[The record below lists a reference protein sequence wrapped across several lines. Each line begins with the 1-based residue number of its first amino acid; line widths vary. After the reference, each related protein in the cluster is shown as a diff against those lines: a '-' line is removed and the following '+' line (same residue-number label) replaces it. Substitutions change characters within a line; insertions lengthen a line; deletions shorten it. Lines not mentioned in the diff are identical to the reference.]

1 MKRMTKHIGVL
12 LTALL
17 AGGALTSCQNDFDA
31 PGMNIPVASL
41 QPNTTIAEL
50 KSDYWNDADN
60 YIDEISLSENGE
72 HKIIAGRVVSSDAS
86 GNIYKNLVI
95 QDETGA
101 LTMSINAN
109 SLYNNYRIG
118 QEIVV
123 DVTEM
128 YIGKYSTLQQLGFP
142 EYSPAYGWQATFM
155 PLEFF
160 KQHIQLNGLPEPS
173 KVDTLTINLGE
184 LGTDAANMQKY
195 QSRLVRIN
203 NVKFEE
209 GGEASFCTAHKVNTN
224 RTLKDANGNTL
235 IVRTSGYAN
244 YWSAKLPAENGD
256 VVGILSTYK
265 SGGTLQWQLL
275 MRSTDDLLNFG
286 NPTLPKGTE
295 DNPYD
300 IAEAIAM
307 TNSSSAVSGWFTG
320 YIVGSVKG
328 GTEAVTTDEDILWGD
343 EAEVAS
349 NLVIGQ
355 TPEATSLSECVLLSL
370 PQGSPLREYGNLRDT
385 KENYKKQIWV
395 LATPG
400 EELGMP
406 ALTKNNGAA
415 NTWRI
420 EGVDVP
426 GGDTPG
432 GAVAEGDG
440 SESKPYNAT
449 QVLAKGKSVSE
460 SGKWVSGY
468 IVGYIP
474 DKYLDGALFTVPAT
488 SATNILLATT
498 PDETDYSKCL
508 PIQLPQGN
516 VRASLN
522 LMDNPG
528 NHKQLCSVYG
538 NLMAYFGVAGVKETS
553 DYKINGSGPTTP
565 DVPSEAVNAFSEN
578 FDAAASFPTA
588 SGFTI
593 KETSGN
599 ASWFIRK
606 ADNNNPTNCAEVTA
620 YGNGKT
626 AGADGFISWMIS
638 CPLNVDAMSEKVL
651 TFKSK
656 VGYTGNGTLE
666 VYALSSNDPATAT
679 KTKLNA
685 NIPQP
690 TGSWGDYVES
700 GNVSLAGLSGTVYIG
715 FCYTAAKGSNYTTYR
730 IEDVVAGTP
739 GEGGN
744 TGGGNEGGDN
754 GGNEGGDNGDDDGG
768 EATYNN
774 TADFHTLAAK
784 SSYSTYTTTAGWVVT
799 NCAVQS
805 GGAKDANPV
814 FTFIGDSD
822 AVKAV
827 CVNGK
832 VSAPGTIVSPT
843 LTGGIKALKFN
854 YGFAFSD
861 KQCKFTV
868 NIKQNGAVVATKT
881 MDITSITKFEVC
893 EFTMDCNVSGDFVIE
908 IVNDCKTGTD
918 KNVDRVSIWNLVWA
932 NM

>member
-1 MKRMTKHIGVL
+1 MKKINRYIGVL
-12 LTALL
+12 LTALF
-17 AGGALTSCQNDFDA
+17 AGGVVVSCQDDFDA
-31 PGMNIPVASL
+31 PGMNTPVASL
-41 QPNTTIAEL
+41 EPNTTIADL
-50 KSDYWNDADN
+50 KAAYWDDADN
-60 YIDEISLSENGE
+60 YIQQLPLTADGQ
-72 HKIIAGRVVSSDAS
+72 HMIIAGRVVSSDAS

-123 DVTEM
+123 DLSDM

-142 EYSPAYGWQATFM
+142 DYSAAYGWQATFM

-173 KVDTLTINLGE
+173 KVDTLTINLGD

-203 NVKFEE
+203 NVKFDE

-224 RTLKDANGNTL
+224 RTIKDANGNQL

-244 YWSAKLPAENGD
+244 YWSTKLPAESGD
-256 VVGILSTYK
+256 IVGILSTYK
-265 SGGTLQWQLL
+265 SSGTLQWQLL

-286 NPTLPKGTE
+286 NPTLPKGTQ

-300 IAEAIAM
+300 IAEAIEM
-307 TNSSSAVSGWFTG
+307 VNSATAVSGWFTG
-320 YIVGSVKG
+320 YIVGSVKA
-328 GTEAVTTDEDILWGD
+328 GTTAVSSGEDIIWGA

-355 TPEATSLSECVLLSL
+355 TPESKSLDECVFLAL
-370 PQGSPLREYGNLRDT
+370 PQDSPLRQYGNLRDVP
-385 KENYKKQIWV
+385 ENYMKQIWV

-400 EELGMP
+400 EELGMK
-406 ALTKNNGAA
+406 AFVKNNGAA
-415 NTWRI
+415 NSWRI
-420 EGVDVP
+420 DGVTVP
-426 GGDTPG
+426 GGETPG
-432 GAVAEGDG
+432 GEVAEGDG
-440 SESKPYNAT
+440 SEAKPYNAA

-468 IVGYIP
+468 IVGYVP
-474 DKYLDGALFTVPAT
+474 DKYLSDALFSVPAT

-498 PDETDYSKCL
+498 PDETDYSKCV
-508 PIQLPQGN
+508 PIQLPQGD
-516 VRASLN
+516 VRSTLN

-528 NHKQLCSVYG
+528 NHKQICSVYG

-553 DYKINGSGPTTP
+553 AYKIDGSGSVTPEVPT
-565 DVPSEAVNAFSEN
+565 EAVASFSEN
-578 FDAAASFPTA
+578 FDAANNFPTA

-593 KETSGN
+593 EETSGN

-606 ADNNNPTNCAEVTA
+606 ADANNPTNCAEVTA
-620 YGNGKT
+620 YGTGKT
-626 AGADGFISWMIS
+626 AGANGFVSWMIS
-638 CPLNVDAMSEKVL
+638 CPLNVDAMTNKVL

-666 VYALSSNDPATAT
+666 VYALSSNDPSTAT
-679 KTKLNA
+679 KTKLTA

-690 TGSWGDYVES
+690 TGSWGDYVDS
-700 GNVSLAGLSGTVYIG
+700 GNVSLEGLSGTVYIG
-715 FCYTAAKGSNYTTYR
+715 FCYTAESGSNYTTYR
-730 IEDVVAGTP
+730 VEDVVAGTP
-739 GEGGN
+739 GEGGDN
-744 TGGGNEGGDN
+744 GGDEGGDN
-754 GGNEGGDNGDDDGG
+754 GGDDSG
-768 EATYNN
+768 ETYNN
-774 TADFHTLAAK
+774 TADFHTLTAK
-784 SSYSTYTTTAGWVVT
+784 SSYATYTTTAGWVAK

-832 VSAPGTIVSPT
+832 SSAPGSVISPT
-843 LTGGIKALKFN
+843 LTGGIKGLRFN

-868 NIKQNGAVVATKT
+868 NIKQNDAVVKTKT
-881 MDITSITKFEVC
+881 MDITSVTKFAVC

-918 KNVDRVSIWNLVWA
+918 KNVDRVSIWNLTWS

>member
-1 MKRMTKHIGVL
+1 MKKIKRYIGVL

-17 AGGALTSCQNDFDA
+17 AGGVAVSCQDDFDA
-31 PGMNIPVASL
+31 PGIKTPEATL

-50 KSDYWNDADN
+50 KSDYWNSADN
-60 YIDEISLSENGE
+60 YIDTIRLAADGE
-72 HKIIAGRVVSSDAS
+72 RKIIAGRVVSSDAS

-123 DVTEM
+123 DVTDM

-142 EYSPAYGWQATFM
+142 DYSAAYGWQATFM

-173 KVDTLTINLGE
+173 KIDTLTINISD
-184 LGTDAANMQKY
+184 LGTEPANLQKY

-203 NVKFEE
+203 NVKFDE

-224 RTLKDANGNTL
+224 RTLKDANGNSI

-244 YWSAKLPAENGD
+244 FWSTKLPAESGD
-256 VVGILSTYK
+256 IVGILSTYK
-265 SGGTLQWQLL
+265 SGGALQWQLL
-275 MRSTDDLLNFG
+275 LRSTDDLLNFG

-300 IAEAIAM
+300 ITEAIAM
-307 TNSSSAVSGWFTG
+307 VNTGSAVSGWFTG
-320 YIVGSVKG
+320 YIVGSVRAG
-328 GTEAVTTDEDILWGD
+328 IEAVTSTDDIIWGA
-343 EAEVAS
+343 EAEVAT

-355 TPEATSLSECVLLSL
+355 TPESKSLEECMLISL
-370 PQGSPLREYGNLRDT
+370 PQGSTLREYGNLRDVPS
-385 KENYKKQIWV
+385 NYLKQIWV

-400 EELGMP
+400 EELGMN
-406 ALTKNNGAA
+406 AFLKNNGSA
-415 NTWRI
+415 NSWRI
-420 EGVDVP
+420 DGVSVP
-426 GGDTPG
+426 GGETPG

-440 SESKPYNAT
+440 TESKPYNAA

-460 SGKWVSGY
+460 TGKWVSGY

-488 SATNILLATT
+488 SATNILLAVT
-498 PDETDYSKCL
+498 PDETDYSKCV
-508 PIQLPQGN
+508 PIQLPQGD
-516 VRASLN
+516 VRSTLN
-522 LMDNPG
+522 LLDNPG
-528 NHKQLCSVYG
+528 NHKQICSVYG

-553 DYKINGSGPTTP
+553 KYKIDGSGSTTP
-565 DVPSEAVNAFSEN
+565 DVPTEAVTSFSEN
-578 FDAAASFPTA
+578 FDAASNFPTA
-588 SGFTI
+588 TGFTI
-593 KETSGN
+593 EETSGN

-626 AGADGFISWMIS
+626 AGANGFISWMIS
-638 CPLNVDAMSEKVL
+638 CPLNVDAMSDKVL

-656 VGYTGNGTLE
+656 VGYQGNGTLE

-715 FCYTAAKGSNYTTYR
+715 FCYTAAQGSNYTTYR

-739 GEGGN
+739 GEGGGN
-744 TGGGNEGGDN
+744 TGGGEDGGGTGDGGDDS
-754 GGNEGGDNGDDDGG
+754 GESYANE
-768 EATYNN
+768 
-774 TADFHTLAAK
+774 ADFATLTPK
-784 SSYSTYTTTAGWVVT
+784 SSYGTYTTTAGWVVT
-799 NCAVQS
+799 NCAVQA
-805 GGAKDANPV
+805 GGTKDANPV

-827 CVNGK
+827 CLNGK
-832 VSAPGTIVSPT
+832 SSAPGTIVSPT

-861 KQCKFTV
+861 KQCKFTIK
-868 NIKQNGAVVATKT
+868 IKQNGTEVKT
-881 MDITSITKFEVC
+881 ETVDLSTVTKFAVC
-893 EFTMDCNVSGDFVIE
+893 DFHMDCNVSGDFVIE

-918 KNVDRVSIWNLVWA
+918 KNVDRVSIWNLSWES
-932 NM
+932 M